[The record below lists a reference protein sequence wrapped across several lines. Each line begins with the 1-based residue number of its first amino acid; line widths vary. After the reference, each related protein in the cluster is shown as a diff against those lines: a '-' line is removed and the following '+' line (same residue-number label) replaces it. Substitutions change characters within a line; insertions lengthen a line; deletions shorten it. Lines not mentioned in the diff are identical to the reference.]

1 MESSSAVTRVS
12 AGGVVYR
19 LKNVDHDKKS
29 VQIALIL
36 VAPKLRWQL
45 PKGTVDQGEAID
57 RTALRE
63 VREETGIEAE
73 LLGQLKRIEYW
84 FNSFNGSERIRY
96 HKYVYFFLMR
106 YLSGDVT
113 DHDHE
118 VVEARWFDIEQALDM
133 LAFESEREV
142 VQIAR
147 EKILA
152 GNL

>member
-19 LKNVDHDKKS
+19 LRNEDHRIKT

-57 RTALRE
+57 RAALRE

-73 LLGQLKRIEYW
+73 LLSQLKRIEYW
-84 FNSFNGSERIRY
+84 FHSFNGSERIRY

-118 VVEARWFDIEQALDM
+118 VVEARWFNIEQAIDL
-133 LAFESEREV
+133 LAYESEREV
-142 VQIAR
+142 VQMAQER
-147 EKILA
+147 ILS
-152 GNL
+152 GNF